1 MRVKKEKLLS
11 ILTIATFILSVI
23 SLAFENSIT
32 LIIAATLMSIC
43 ILLSF
48 IESGKTNNSRT
59 EINN

>member
-1 MRVKKEKLLS
+1 MRVKKERLLS
-11 ILTIATFILSVI
+11 ILTTATFILSVI
-23 SLAFENSIT
+23 SLAFESSIT